1 VQRPVA
7 PTERAEPVT
16 AGWLLL
22 AVVVALVAV
31 TSVYARRRV
40 THPFTKE
47 QVDAARAQS
56 RMLSRTSRDG
66 VGGENVAPWMPGFP
80 FEPRDAS
87 FLGNPVDY
95 VVFDGLD
102 EGELREIVFVEVK
115 TGQSGMTKRGQQI
128 RRAVQD
134 GRVSHRL
141 VRLARTETQ
150 AVVRA
155 VLPARPRK
163 TPPRDDTTAA

>member
-1 VQRPVA
+1 MA
-7 PTERAEPVT
+7 A
-16 AGWLLL
+16 WLLV

-31 TSVYARRRV
+31 TALYARRRV
-40 THPFTKE
+40 THPFTKA

-56 RMLSRTSRDG
+56 TMLSRTSRDG

-80 FEPRDAS
+80 YEPRDAS

-115 TGQSGMTKRGQQI
+115 TGKSGMTKRGQQI
-128 RRAVQD
+128 RRAVHD
-134 GRVSHRL
+134 GRVTHQL

-150 AVVRA
+150 AVVRPGSP
-155 VLPARPRK
+155 VRPR
-163 TPPRDDTTAA
+163 TIAPHDDTTAA

>member
-1 VQRPVA
+1 M
-7 PTERAEPVT
+7 T

-22 AVVVALVAV
+22 PLVVALVVV
-31 TSVYARRRV
+31 TALYVRRRV
-40 THPFTKE
+40 THPFTKT

-56 RMLSRTSRDG
+56 RLLSRTSRDG

-80 FEPRDAS
+80 YEPRDAS
-87 FLGNPVDY
+87 FLGKPVDY

-128 RRAVQD
+128 RHAVGD
-134 GRVSHRL
+134 GRVSHQL
-141 VRLARTETQ
+141 VRLERTETA
-150 AVVRA
+150 AVVR
-155 VLPARPRK
+155 PASPLRPRK
-163 TPPRDDTTAA
+163 RPPHDDSTAA